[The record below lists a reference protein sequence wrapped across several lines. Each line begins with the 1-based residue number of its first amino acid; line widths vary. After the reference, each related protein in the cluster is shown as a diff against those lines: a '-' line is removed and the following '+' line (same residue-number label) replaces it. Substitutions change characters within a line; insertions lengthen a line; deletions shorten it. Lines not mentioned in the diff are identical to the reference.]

1 MYLIYY
7 NIIYVYTFDIP
18 LIMMI
23 LFFPRDE
30 PG

>member
-1 MYLIYY
+1 MILYVMYLYI
-7 NIIYVYTFDIP
+7 NTFDIP